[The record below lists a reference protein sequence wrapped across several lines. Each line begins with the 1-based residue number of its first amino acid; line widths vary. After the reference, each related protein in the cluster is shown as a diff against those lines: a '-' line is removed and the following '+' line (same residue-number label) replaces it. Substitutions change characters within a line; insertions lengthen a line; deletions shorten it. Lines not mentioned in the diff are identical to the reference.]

1 MFLSVL
7 TKDLDWESLTTNL
20 VTFSFN
26 IMGFR
31 RKILCFYGGRVTQTK
46 RGVWTV
52 CRFKGTREPGKK
64 EGVVFPHLGRQG
76 ACHDN
81 IKSEDPQ
88 TKKIFRQ

>member
-52 CRFKGTREPGKK
+52 CRFKGDKGAWQRR
-64 EGVVFPHLGRQG
+64 GVCFSP
-76 ACHDN
+76 
-81 IKSEDPQ
+81 I
-88 TKKIFRQ
+88 